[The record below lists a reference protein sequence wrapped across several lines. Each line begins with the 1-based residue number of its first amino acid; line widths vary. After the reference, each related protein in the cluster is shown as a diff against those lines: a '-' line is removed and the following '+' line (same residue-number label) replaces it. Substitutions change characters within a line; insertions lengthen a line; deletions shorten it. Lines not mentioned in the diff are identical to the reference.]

1 MTNNTE
7 LQRLMRLRR
16 LVREIATSLQADLDR
31 EQAFRVHGSVRELL
45 ERQQPSLPS
54 VSNKVKNFEPKEPVT
69 INVSAVLPPAIYNA
83 LPVSQK

>member
-45 ERQQPSLPS
+45 ERQQPS
-54 VSNKVKNFEPKEPVT
+54 NG
-69 INVSAVLPPAIYNA
+69 A
-83 LPVSQK
+83 